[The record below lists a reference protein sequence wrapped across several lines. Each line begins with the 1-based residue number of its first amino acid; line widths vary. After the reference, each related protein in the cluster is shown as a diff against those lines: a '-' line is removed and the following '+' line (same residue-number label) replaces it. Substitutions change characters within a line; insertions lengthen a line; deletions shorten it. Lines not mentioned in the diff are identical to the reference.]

1 MELLEKT
8 KVDIRGKEELALS
21 EFLPHIA
28 LLRKKNTTL
37 KVQYV
42 NIRCT
47 DTITANRRSK
57 VTVVTENRN

>member
-1 MELLEKT
+1 MEVLEKT
-8 KVDIRGKEELALS
+8 KVDIQEKEELALS

-28 LLRKKNTTL
+28 LLRKKNTAV

-47 DTITANRRSK
+47 DTVTASRGSQ